1 MNYQQR
7 GLRALFEYRIN
18 KRLGLSKQADVS
30 VPEDALA
37 RVLNQLADENRALKL
52 QIKELDAQL
61 TEARKPSRQAHLR
74 VDLLEFSKE
83 EQESYVVRALCQELL
98 NS

>member
-18 KRLGLSKQADVS
+18 KRLGLSKEDDIS

-37 RVLNQLADENRALKL
+37 GVLNQLADENRALKL
-52 QIKELDAQL
+52 QIKELEAQL
-61 TEARKPSRQAHLR
+61 IEARKPSRQAQLR

-98 NS
+98 KG